1 MTDRMSETVKL
12 SFEGA
17 FEDPSPH
24 VVVYNPKVLSPAL
37 LSQVMRFGLIG
48 ATAKRPVLSGKLKG
62 SRIAFTEMI
71 QSYGVA
77 VEIVPVS

>member
-1 MTDRMSETVKL
+1 MTDRMSETVKM

-62 SRIAFTEMI
+62 SRTAFTEMI